1 MDVASKLWARRRARG
16 TRETLDLGME
26 RALELLS
33 SKERLLFLVREAADG
48 RGVTGKGLAFR
59 EAGAADAQAYA
70 RDIGTDS
77 VRTFRER
84 LSDSTRC
91 FLVFKGDLCV
101 HATWMTTLA
110 AWTREIQ
117 RYFRPPEGDAYVYES
132 FTRADVR
139 GHGVYPFALVSIA
152 NWLDARGVK
161 RIWVGV
167 EGDNQASIKAVMK
180 AGFEEAFEVGY
191 GRRWGRISVEEPVG
205 ELASDCWDCIASRP
219 RHR

>member
-16 TRETLDLGME
+16 TREVLDLGVGRTRE
-26 RALELLS
+26 VLS
-33 SKERLLFLVREAADG
+33 SKERLLFFVREAADG
-48 RGVTGKGLAFR
+48 PEVKAEGLMFR
-59 EAGAADAQAYA
+59 EATPADAHVYV

-84 LSDSTRC
+84 LSENSRC
-91 FLVFKGDLCV
+91 FLVFQGDQCV

-110 AWTREIQ
+110 AWVRELQ

-132 FTRADVR
+132 FTRADAR
-139 GHGVYPFALVSIA
+139 GHGVYPFALASIA
-152 NWLDARGVK
+152 AWLDARGIK

-167 EGDNQASIKAVMK
+167 EGENKASMKAVTK
-180 AGFEEAFEVGY
+180 AGFSAAFEVRY
-191 GRRWGRISVEEPVG
+191 ARRWGRITVEEPVG
-205 ELASDCWDCIASRP
+205 ELASDCWDCISTRP